1 MDHFIFEGEGLGNFV
16 LLRFFFFHLWA
27 LQKFLFLAP
36 SSCAR
41 FFFIGFQS
49 SCLLKYHQKWA
60 FHEVCLYKYR
70 TENDTCTSSTAFSPR
85 WYQLH
90 LASLFSVTCW
100 VTKINEKVR
109 LIEGPAYE
117 RSVLEENIRHFFQDR
132 TKWPLNR
139 QWIEDVSWTESLPN
153 GVSLHDNLKNPIAPF
168 RNTVEPREYG
178 RHLWAND
185 LAVLTGDRINER
197 FFHKKIYGRFA
208 GRPKQ
213 VAVITRWRVLP
224 RRKWP

>member
-70 TENDTCTSSTAFSPR
+70 TENDTCTQPRPQGFSLKKWVGRHHPFLKGKALGTRLTCTSSTAFSPR

-117 RSVLEENIRHFFQDR
+117 RSVLEENIRNFFQDR
-132 TKWPLNR
+132 TK
-139 QWIEDVSWTESLPN
+139 
-153 GVSLHDNLKNPIAPF
+153 
-168 RNTVEPREYG
+168 
-178 RHLWAND
+178 
-185 LAVLTGDRINER
+185 
-197 FFHKKIYGRFA
+197 
-208 GRPKQ
+208 
-213 VAVITRWRVLP
+213 
-224 RRKWP
+224 